1 MIGCFEEIGYFLAW
15 EWINIALEYAAVAWV
30 RLPRFFLAVVGVNLV
45 THPVLMFLLQRVF
58 LVESFVDGPLTVLLC
73 EVVVFLVEW
82 ACLVAVY
89 GRAKARLLGKAALLM
104 NCVSFATG
112 LALLM
117 RG

>member
-1 MIGCFEEIGYFLAW
+1 MIGCIEEIGYFLAW
-15 EWINIALEYAAVAWV
+15 EWINIALEYALVAWV

-45 THPVLMFLLQRVF
+45 THPVLMFLLKRVF
-58 LVESFVDGPLTVLLC
+58 LVDGFSDGPLTVLLC
-73 EVVVFLVEW
+73 EAVVFLVEW

-112 LALLM
+112 LALLL
-117 RG
+117 RS

>member
-1 MIGCFEEIGYFLAW
+1 MGGCIEEIVYFLAW
-15 EWINIALEYAAVAWV
+15 EWINIALEYASVAWV

-45 THPVLMFLLQRVF
+45 THPTLIFLLKRVF
-58 LVESFVDGPLTVLLC
+58 LIESFVDGPLTVFLC

-89 GRAKARLLGKAALLM
+89 GRVKAWLLGKAALLM

-112 LALLM
+112 LALLL
-117 RG
+117 RD